1 MVGPRSRGKTLIIRQ
16 GPVEESKSFSKAPG
30 YYHWVL
36 VIFIYSFVYSWIFSV
51 NNFFLTAVNKNFLQF
66 KYFKIFWH
74 AEAVPGEGVLRM
86 YCKFFGVFFFYF
98 KKVAK
103 RLCEDRASVLLVSCG
118 FASCFRSIILLRTLK
133 FQFFCNF
140 D

>member
-66 KYFKIFWH
+66 KYFKILLPCRSS
-74 AEAVPGEGVLRM
+74 PGGGCSADVLQILG
-86 YCKFFGVFFFYF
+86 GVFFLFQ
-98 KKVAK
+98 
-103 RLCEDRASVLLVSCG
+103 ESCK
-118 FASCFRSIILLRTLK
+118 AAL
-133 FQFFCNF
+133 
-140 D
+140 